1 MTHRDTQ
8 RHTRTYVYIT
18 QVHRGTYEHI
28 GTHTGSYAGTD
39 GHTQTHRGTRDI
51 QIHID
56 TQIHIRTH
64 GHTH

>member
-39 GHTQTHRGTRDI
+39 GVDVDADQLKALPSRPG
-51 QIHID
+51 
-56 TQIHIRTH
+56 
-64 GHTH
+64 